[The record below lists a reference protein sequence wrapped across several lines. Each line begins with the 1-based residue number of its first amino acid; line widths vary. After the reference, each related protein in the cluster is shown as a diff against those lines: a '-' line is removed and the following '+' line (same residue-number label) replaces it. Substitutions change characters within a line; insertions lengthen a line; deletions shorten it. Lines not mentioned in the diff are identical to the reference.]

1 MYHQRSLGFIPLCTL
16 ALGVTISAF
25 RRRAVFMLAGFLA
38 YELAIVFNVNRFLF
52 RILVHYFGNC
62 PLGPGDQFGIC
73 CGYYSAGDFIARY
86 LS

>member
-1 MYHQRSLGFIPLCTL
+1 MYHQRSLGFIHLCTL
-16 ALGVTISAF
+16 TLGVTISEF
-25 RRRAVFMLAGFLA
+25 TRRAGFYTCGFLA
-38 YELAIVFNVNRFLF
+38 HESAIMFNVNHFLF

-73 CGYYSAGDFIARY
+73 GGYYSSGDFIARY

>member
-52 RILVHYFGNC
+52 RISCTLFWQ
-62 PLGPGDQFGIC
+62 L
-73 CGYYSAGDFIARY
+73 SSRAGRSIRD
-86 LS
+86 LLWLL